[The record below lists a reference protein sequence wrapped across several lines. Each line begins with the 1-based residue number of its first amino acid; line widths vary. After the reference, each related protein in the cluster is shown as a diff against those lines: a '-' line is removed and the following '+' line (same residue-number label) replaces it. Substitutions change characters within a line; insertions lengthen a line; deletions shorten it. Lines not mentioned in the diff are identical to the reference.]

1 MTCSAVLFDLD
12 GTLLDTLEDLADS
25 ANAALESRDLPT
37 HPLDAYRFFVGD
49 GVRKLMLR
57 ALPAERAGD
66 AAFVDEMVGEM
77 RRRYSENWDNK
88 TRPYPGVG
96 ELLDGLTERGVPF
109 CVVSNKP
116 QDFTD
121 LCVQRLLG
129 QWSFAAVLGVSD
141 AIPPKPDPTGA
152 RQAVERL
159 NVPAERFLYL
169 GDTNTDMK
177 TAGAAGMF
185 PVGAAWGFRPVEEL
199 QANGARAIAQHP
211 TDLLTLLEG

>member
-1 MTCSAVLFDLD
+1 MKYDAVLFDLD
-12 GTLLDTLEDLADS
+12 GTLLDTLEDLADA
-25 ANAALESRDLPT
+25 ANGALQSRGFPT
-37 HPLDAYRFFVGD
+37 HPLDAYRYFVGD

-57 ALPAERAGD
+57 ALPGKRAAD
-66 AAFVDEMVGEM
+66 AVFVDEMVGEM

-88 TRPYPGVG
+88 TQPYAGVP
-96 ELLDGLTERGVPF
+96 ELLDGLSQRGIPF

-129 QWSFAAVLGVSD
+129 DWTFGTIIGVSD

-152 RQAVERL
+152 RRAADVL
-159 NVPAERFLYL
+159 GVPTERFLYL

-177 TAGAAGMF
+177 TAVAAAMF

-199 QANGARAIAQHP
+199 QGNGARAIVQDP
-211 TDLLTLLEG
+211 TDLLTLQAR